1 MRKNVSSEIQVN
13 TCRNICMNTRAPH
26 GTITRKP

>member
-1 MRKNVSSEIQVN
+1 MRKNVFTGIQVN
-13 TCRNICMNTRAPH
+13 TCMNTRVPL